1 MSEWPALALWNEEYL
16 IRALGP
22 TPLTMATTPNGRAD
36 ALVPG
41 PDGSAL
47 DPDTGNPVFALPMES
62 KVDVATFYQC
72 LRRRDG
78 ASPVPY
84 LQYQNS
90 SLSVE
95 APQLLVDVAPEL
107 GWASEAF
114 GEAWARRG
122 WCAACNS
129 VLGMHPGTFG
139 ACVRQPPSLAQPPCS
154 VPPARTIPQYC
165 CRRPWLTI
173 LSPHIKHTTPPG
185 NQPEAVNLWV
195 GDERSV
201 TSWHRDPYENMYV
214 VVNGAKRFHLLAP
227 ADGWRMAVRRAE
239 VHRWEAA
246 GPGPQAGLELRPTGE
261 ATAWSSVTP
270 PGTGRGE
277 AGIKAVVSR
286 AAEAPGPGAP
296 GANSDAPG
304 HFADPF
310 LPPPLEVEVG
320 PGETLYLPA
329 GWWHA
334 VEQSPDTITVNYWH
348 DRHWGA
354 GVAAATAVESL
365 AVLAGLSEA

>member
-1 MSEWPALALWNEEYL
+1 MENTLYGNVRATSISKEELVSVLRQLSLDARELDVGSSVPMLEHPPSALQFCREYVGPNRPVLVRGAVSEWPALALWNEEYL

-114 GEAWARRG
+114 
-122 WCAACNS
+122 
-129 VLGMHPGTFG
+129 
-139 ACVRQPPSLAQPPCS
+139 
-154 VPPARTIPQYC
+154 
-165 CRRPWLTI
+165 
-173 LSPHIKHTTPPG
+173 G

-334 VEQSPDTITVNYWH
+334 VEQSPDTIAVNYWH

>member
-1 MSEWPALALWNEEYL
+1 MEDTLYGNVRATSISKELLVSVLRQLSLDARELDVGSSVPMLEHPPSALQFCREYVGPNRPVLVRGAVSEWPALTLWNEEYL

-22 TPLTMATTPNGRAD
+22 TPLTISTTPNGRAD

-62 KVDVATFYQC
+62 KVDIATFYQC

-95 APQLLVDVAPEL
+95 APQLLADVALEL

-114 GEAWARRG
+114 
-122 WCAACNS
+122 
-129 VLGMHPGTFG
+129 
-139 ACVRQPPSLAQPPCS
+139 
-154 VPPARTIPQYC
+154 
-165 CRRPWLTI
+165 
-173 LSPHIKHTTPPG
+173 G

-214 VVNGAKRFHLLAP
+214 VVRGAKRFHLLAP

-239 VHRWEAA
+239 VHCWEAA
-246 GPGPQAGLELRPTGE
+246 GPGPQTGLELRPTGE
-261 ATAWSSVTP
+261 TTAWSSVTP

-277 AGIKAVVSR
+277 AGIEAVVSR

-334 VEQSPDTITVNYWH
+334 VEQSPDTIAVNYWH

>member
-1 MSEWPALALWNEEYL
+1 NTLYGNVRATSISKEELVSVLRQLSLDARGAVSEWPALALWNEEYL

-114 GEAWARRG
+114 G
-122 WCAACNS
+122 
-129 VLGMHPGTFG
+129 
-139 ACVRQPPSLAQPPCS
+139 
-154 VPPARTIPQYC
+154 
-165 CRRPWLTI
+165 
-173 LSPHIKHTTPPG
+173 

-239 VHRWEAA
+239 V
-246 GPGPQAGLELRPTGE
+246 
-261 ATAWSSVTP
+261 
-270 PGTGRGE
+270 
-277 AGIKAVVSR
+277 
-286 AAEAPGPGAP
+286 
-296 GANSDAPG
+296 
-304 HFADPF
+304 
-310 LPPPLEVEVG
+310 EVG

-334 VEQSPDTITVNYWH
+334 VEQSPDTIAVNYWH

>member
-1 MSEWPALALWNEEYL
+1 MENTLYGNFRATSISKEELVSVLRQLSLDARELDVGSSVPMLEHPPSALQFCREYVGPNRPVLVRGAVSEWPALALWNEEYL

-114 GEAWARRG
+114 
-122 WCAACNS
+122 
-129 VLGMHPGTFG
+129 
-139 ACVRQPPSLAQPPCS
+139 
-154 VPPARTIPQYC
+154 
-165 CRRPWLTI
+165 
-173 LSPHIKHTTPPG
+173 G

-334 VEQSPDTITVNYWH
+334 VEQSPDTIAVNYWH